1 MFSFHV
7 IQNLNMFED
16 TILSFNLLT
25 FLCIA
30 FFFFFYIKIPGP
42 GHVLDDGRRLQH
54 NQKQKVQ
61 EANQSYLWSRK

>member
-7 IQNLNMFED
+7 IQNLNMSED

-25 FLCIA
+25 F
-30 FFFFFYIKIPGP
+30 FFIKIPGP